1 VILYLDTSSLVKLY
15 VDEVSS
21 EDVRA
26 LCIDANIIATS
37 RVAYPELLSAL
48 TRRNNKCDLQNSEFE
63 SLVHKF
69 TAEWGRYVSLDINE
83 IHAGELVRK
92 HGMRGFDAIHLAAAL
107 QLTTDDQNVEVVFSS
122 FDKKLNEAAKA
133 EGLVVFA
140 VGI

>member
-15 VDEVSS
+15 VDEESS
-21 EDVRA
+21 EDVRE
-26 LCIDANIIATS
+26 LCIEANIFATS

-48 TRRNNKCDLQNSEFE
+48 TRRNNIGDLLNSEFE

-69 TAEWGRYVSLDINE
+69 TTEWGRYVSLDINE

-92 HGMRGFDAIHLAAAL
+92 HGIRGLDAIHLAAAL
-107 QLTTDDQNVEVVFSS
+107 QLITDDQNVDVIFSS

-133 EGLVVFA
+133 EGLMF
-140 VGI
+140 